1 MNSVSYSGQNQG
13 KRQKQAAALRWDLRA
28 SRGNKGESLTEPSSN
43 ANLDAP

>member
-13 KRQKQAAALRWDLRA
+13 KRQKQAAPLSWDLRA
-28 SRGNKGESLTEPSSN
+28 SRENKDESLTEPSSN